1 MRNIPARHAI
11 NATLQRISVNES
23 ERWMFQDVHQGGPA
37 FAAGIR
43 PGDLLLECGGREVRP
58 PNDLTFSVGES
69 ADLLIEKLHGEVQK
83 VNVQLPIPKSQK
95 HPVTAPQAV
104 TTDRLSDEIGLLRV
118 AMFPVAIGI
127 DVAKDI
133 DREIA
138 ALDGSSR
145 LIVDLRG
152 NTGGGIG
159 GLRLMSYLT
168 PGKLEVGYS
177 LTRKR
182 RERGYR
188 REELTR
194 FGRIPSHKATLIWLA
209 ARYAFVEKSIL
220 VVTEG
225 LGQRRFHGRVV
236 LLVNEHTASAGE
248 MVSAFAEENNLATI
262 VGTKTPGRLL
272 SGSAY
277 KVGHGYILGL
287 PVAAYL
293 TWQGSTKPTISTIA
307 PSTGQAG
314 GVSPVAISGTGFG
327 AGSTVNISPGGI
339 GGVSGVSVS
348 PDGTLINAAFNIS
361 GSAAVGPYSVTVSV
375 PSANGLQT
383 SNSVTFTVTAC
394 ASFTNFQRQSWS
406 AKPATGELDIN
417 YTWSAST
424 GNQSDLAACQLAEY
438 VTYPGSGGTYTWP
451 RPPFG
456 QVTAN
461 PTSGGGNGANSLYI
475 DMHLPPASWIKPYI
489 GASFQASQTYQYVC
503 PCVNSGNQVKLGQYT
518 ITRSVTKNSDGTYKY
533 TVTKSSGE
541 SATLDPLP

>member
-1 MRNIPARHAI
+1 MCTKVVQP
-11 NATLQRISVNES
+11 TC
-23 ERWMFQDVHQGGPA
+23 
-37 FAAGIR
+37 GIR
-43 PGDLLLECGGREVRP
+43 PGDLLLGNGEREIRP
-58 PNDLTFSVGES
+58 PDDLTFSVGES
-69 ADLLIEKLHGEVQK
+69 ASLRIEKLHGGQQTVK
-83 VNVQLPIPKSQK
+83 VQLPVPKSK
-95 HPVTAPQAV
+95 THPVTAPEAV
-104 TTDRLSDEIGLLRV
+104 HAERLSEEIGLLKV
-118 AMFPVAIGI
+118 AMFPGVIGI

-133 DREIA
+133 DRAIES
-138 ALDGSSR
+138 LDGCNR

-194 FGRIPSHKATLIWLA
+194 FGRIPSRKATLIWLA

-293 TWQGSTKPTISTIA
+293 TWQGRMIENNGIVPKFSIELSRDALREGRDSNSKPQSRWRKLCRSQNSRHGSCADHFQMTDARSAAYRLALGRTRG
-307 PSTGQAG
+307 SSS
-314 GVSPVAISGTGFG
+314 SPF
-327 AGSTVNISPGGI
+327 
-339 GGVSGVSVS
+339 
-348 PDGTLINAAFNIS
+348 AA
-361 GSAAVGPYSVTVSV
+361 GSAANLWRPFVRLPF
-375 PSANGLQT
+375 PAGLSSSYQI
-383 SNSVTFTVTAC
+383 FPC
-394 ASFTNFQRQSWS
+394 
-406 AKPATGELDIN
+406 
-417 YTWSAST
+417 
-424 GNQSDLAACQLAEY
+424 
-438 VTYPGSGGTYTWP
+438 YP
-451 RPPFG
+451 
-456 QVTAN
+456 
-461 PTSGGGNGANSLYI
+461 
-475 DMHLPPASWIKPYI
+475 
-489 GASFQASQTYQYVC
+489 
-503 PCVNSGNQVKLGQYT
+503 
-518 ITRSVTKNSDGTYKY
+518 
-533 TVTKSSGE
+533 
-541 SATLDPLP
+541 

>member
-1 MRNIPARHAI
+1 MNLTLDQRTKIFDKVCRLVETKHFNPAMNGVDWNTLAQSRRDQILACTGAEAFEKEVQRLVAELKTSHTGFRHAGMRNIPARHAI
-11 NATLQRISVNES
+11 NATMQCIAVDGN

-37 FAAGIR
+37 YSAGIR
-43 PGDLLLECGGREVRP
+43 PGDLLLDSGGREIRP
-58 PNDLTFSVGES
+58 PEDLTFAVGETV
-69 ADLLIEKLHGEVQK
+69 DLTIERLHGGQERVRL
-83 VNVQLPIPKSQK
+83 QLPVPKSKK
-95 HPVTAPQAV
+95 HPVTAPDPVQAEKL
-104 TTDRLSDEIGLLRV
+104 TDEIGLLKV
-118 AMFPVAIGI
+118 AMFPGVVGI

-133 DREIA
+133 DRGIA
-138 ALDGSSR
+138 SLNGCSR

-177 LTRKR
+177 LTRRR

-225 LGQRRFHGRVV
+225 LGEQRFHGRVV

-293 TWQGSTKPTISTIA
+293 TWQGRMLENNGIIPKFSIELSRDALKEERDPQLETAIE
-307 PSTGQAG
+307 
-314 GVSPVAISGTGFG
+314 VAKS
-327 AGSTVNISPGGI
+327 
-339 GGVSGVSVS
+339 
-348 PDGTLINAAFNIS
+348 
-361 GSAAVGPYSVTVSV
+361 
-375 PSANGLQT
+375 LQ
-383 SNSVTFTVTAC
+383 SKR
-394 ASFTNFQRQSWS
+394 AS
-406 AKPATGELDIN
+406 I
-417 YTWSAST
+417 
-424 GNQSDLAACQLAEY
+424 
-438 VTYPGSGGTYTWP
+438 
-451 RPPFG
+451 
-456 QVTAN
+456 
-461 PTSGGGNGANSLYI
+461 
-475 DMHLPPASWIKPYI
+475 
-489 GASFQASQTYQYVC
+489 
-503 PCVNSGNQVKLGQYT
+503 
-518 ITRSVTKNSDGTYKY
+518 
-533 TVTKSSGE
+533 
-541 SATLDPLP
+541 